1 MPQVEVPSRYRIPT
15 RGEAVIEVEGSTVRE
30 CIRAVEARY
39 PGFEELIFDSKDQLH
54 RFVKLFLNEEEIPRD
69 APDDV
74 PVGAA
79 DRIQILAAAAGG

>member
-15 RGEAVIEVEGSTVRE
+15 RGEALIEVEGGTVRE

-39 PGFEELIFDSKDQLH
+39 PGFEELIFDSEGQLH
-54 RFVKLFLNEEEIPRD
+54 RFVRLFLNEEEIPRN
-69 APDDV
+69 APDV

-79 DRIQILAAAAGG
+79 DRIQVLAAAAGG